1 MAGDGTA
8 LGDRM
13 KAYEAATGSVLTR
26 YLPFV
31 IRVDVRSAHSLLRTA
46 NKPFDMHFVEMMGH
60 VMQDLCREVQGAV
73 LAYQQSDEISV
84 LVCAYEEFTQQ
95 PWFGGRVQKI
105 ASVSAGIASVSL
117 AIQRQLHELPHYLAF
132 DARVFALPNPVEV
145 ANYFVWRQRDAY
157 RNAVSMAA
165 QAHFS
170 VSELYGKNRE
180 QMIAMLS
187 HHHGVFFE
195 DYPRSARF
203 GQVCTRTDTDTGFYW
218 RFDEAPL
225 FEAQPGN
232 WLVERIPEMPSFG
245 GPSQSTVDAAV
256 QEYFPPEVLRDL
268 GRPELFHG

>member
-8 LGDRM
+8 LGNRM
-13 KAYEAATGSVLTR
+13 KMYEAATGSVLTR

-31 IRVDVRSAHSLLRTA
+31 IRVDVRAAHSLLRDA
-46 NKPFDMHFVEMMGH
+46 NKPFDMGFVRMMGV
-60 VMQDLCREVQGAV
+60 VMERLCREVQGAV
-73 LAYQQSDEISV
+73 FAYQQSDEISV
-84 LVCAYEEFTQQ
+84 LACSYEDFTQQ

-117 AIQRQLHELPHYLAF
+117 ALQRMLSSLPATLAF

-145 ANYFVWRQRDAY
+145 ANYFVWRQRDAQ

-170 VSELYGKNRE
+170 VPELYGKNRG
-180 QMIAMLS
+180 QMVEMLRER
-187 HHHGVFFE
+187 GIVFD
-195 DYPRSARF
+195 DYPASVRF
-203 GQVCTRTDTDTGFYW
+203 GQICEPSPTASGSTW
-218 RFDEAPL
+218 RPYPAEQFAAEPD
-225 FEAQPGN
+225 N
-232 WLVERIPEMPSFG
+232 WLARWIPEMPSFG

-256 QEYFPPEVLRDL
+256 REYFPPEVLRDL